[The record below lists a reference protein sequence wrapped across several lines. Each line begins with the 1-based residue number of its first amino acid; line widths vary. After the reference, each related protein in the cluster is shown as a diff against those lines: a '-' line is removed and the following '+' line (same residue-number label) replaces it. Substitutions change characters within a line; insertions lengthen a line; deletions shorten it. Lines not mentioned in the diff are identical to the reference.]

1 MMLIMAKE
9 NNKIKCEVE
18 SCKYNDEKC
27 CELDEVKIGC
37 NCENDACSCSDE
49 TICKSFCEE

>member
-1 MMLIMAKE
+1 MAKE